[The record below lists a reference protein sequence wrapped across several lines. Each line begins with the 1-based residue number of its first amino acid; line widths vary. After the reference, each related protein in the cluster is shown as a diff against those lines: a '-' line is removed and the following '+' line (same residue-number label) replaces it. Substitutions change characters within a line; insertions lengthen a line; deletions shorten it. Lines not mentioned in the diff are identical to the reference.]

1 MGVAPTMSKMPKG
14 SIERDRKEP
23 VIENISR
30 LIDRYPSRSAA
41 ARAWGI
47 NLNTLS
53 SYFKNKEAPPIP
65 RRSQLLKIASVE
77 GVTIDWLLHENTN
90 FTKNNT
96 NEGDISIIEAQSMPS
111 KQTADQSPVY
121 NGDRKLL
128 ALFEFLSEEEKLRIA
143 EILARKGV
151 ETALLLLDEDML
163 RIAHAHPTVKKTA
176 VLLTDLPDAKV
187 REILAEVE
195 GSERA
200 QLESLTRNAG

>member
-1 MGVAPTMSKMPKG
+1 MSKVPKG
-14 SIERDRKEP
+14 SIERGRKEP

-41 ARAWGI
+41 ARAWGF
-47 NLNTLS
+47 NLNTLN
-53 SYFKNKEAPPIP
+53 SYFKNKEVPPIP

-77 GVTIDWLLHENTN
+77 GVTIDWLLHENTD

-96 NEGDISIIEAQSMPS
+96 NKGGAGINEAQSMPS
-111 KQTADQSPVY
+111 TQEGNEAPIY

-128 ALFEFLSEEEKLRIA
+128 ALFEFLSEEEKLKIA

-163 RIAHAHPTVKKTA
+163 KIAHAHPTVKKTA
-176 VLLTDLPDAKV
+176 VLLSALPDARV

-195 GSERA
+195 RSEHA
-200 QLESLTRNAG
+200 QLERLTRNTG